1 MGGAFGVNGHRGNV
15 TPMPRPI
22 STTIPMRRT
31 GSSPPLAP
39 GDHRAR
45 RHPAEHLHRR
55 LSGCPAG
62 RCGEPGRFLW
72 DVSRFY
78 LRFYSERIGMAG
90 CHVHDP
96 SAIAYVID
104 PALFTLRKGPVRV
117 ITEGPHRPYPAKF
130 DDTRHPHDE
139 WAPARP
145 SRSGSR
151 CGIRPCSPSIGIPWW
166 PGARGA
172 DKARQ

>member
-1 MGGAFGVNGHRGNV
+1 
-15 TPMPRPI
+15 
-22 STTIPMRRT
+22 
-31 GSSPPLAP
+31 
-39 GDHRAR
+39 
-45 RHPAEHLHRR
+45 
-55 LSGCPAG
+55 
-62 RCGEPGRFLW
+62 
-72 DVSRFY
+72 
-78 LRFYSERIGMAG
+78 MAG

-117 ITEGPHRPYPAKF
+117 ITEGPAIGHTLQSLTTPAIPM
-130 DDTRHPHDE
+130 TSGPT
-139 WAPARP
+139 ARP